1 MESITTKQFSMLGE
15 HMAVYQFMLEI
26 YQRDWGNGVPAPF
39 WEYALCSGW
48 MDKSFLHRCGMWLDG
63 EKIVGFCFHENPVTD
78 VYFSLRPGYEALA
91 PEMVA
96 YGGEH
101 MPRQNGE
108 HRLVIFGS
116 QTAIRQAAAALSEL
130 YRRLGPLGATH
141 MTGGGNP
148 FYQKIGYGAGVQWT
162 YWRK

>member
-1 MESITTKQFSMLGE
+1 MESITTKQFSILSD
-15 HMAVYQFMLEI
+15 HMAVYQFLLDI
-26 YQRDWGNGVPAPF
+26 FSLDRWGGVPAPF

-48 MDKSFLHRCGMWLDG
+48 MDKSFLHRCRMWLDG

-108 HRLVIFGS
+108 HRLVIFES